1 MSSGQGEGRWTE
13 KRGTS
18 VTLAEENAVQC
29 ESTVSDGHS
38 WVVMTRS
45 AVGKESESPSRKREA
60 GAAFRK
66 MWKKF
71 FKETSPG

>member
-1 MSSGQGEGRWTE
+1 MTRVRARARKGGTRITFGAE
-13 KRGTS
+13 K
-18 VTLAEENAVQC
+18 EVQC

-38 WVVMTRS
+38 LVAATTS
-45 AVGKESESPSRKREA
+45 AVQRELESPLRKREA
-60 GAAFRK
+60 VAAFRK